1 MLDFLQRRE
10 GKHFAHYEPTT
21 KNTARSTCTH
31 ARTHSRT
38 CSFCNHER
46 HGLTYSFYVPF
57 LLLQAVADD
66 LGKLL
71 KGRNVHV
78 NLIPYNPT
86 TVPDA
91 TLEAPEGADVA
102 AFQKRLRED
111 WSLNVTVRVE
121 CGREISG
128 ACGQLVVEGSSCTSG
143 GGAGGGGDGG
153 CVDIEDVVPDSKKG
167 AGSTAGAAH
176 AGALWPAR
184 DRAHTRPDDK
194 PDGGGGG
201 GGSGAVTLLP
211 WALLAAAAAAGVAVV
226 WAAATESLMIR

>member
-1 MLDFLQRRE
+1 MSGQAAVDHHLATTGRRLMVE
-10 GKHFAHYEPTT
+10 
-21 KNTARSTCTH
+21 
-31 ARTHSRT
+31 
-38 CSFCNHER
+38 
-46 HGLTYSFYVPF
+46 YV
-57 LLLQAVADD
+57 LLKGVNDSLPVADD

-91 TLEAPEGADVA
+91 TLEAPDGADVA
-102 AFQKRLRED
+102 AFQKRLREG
-111 WSLNVTVRVE
+111 WGLNVTVRVE

-143 GGAGGGGDGG
+143 GGSGSGSGGGGGGG
-153 CVDIEDVVPDSKKG
+153 CVDIEDVVPGSKAGGAKG
-167 AGSTAGAAH
+167 GASGAAH

-194 PDGGGGG
+194 ADAGTDGGGGRR
-201 GGSGAVTLLP
+201 SAVTLLP
-211 WALLAAAAAAGVAVV
+211 WALLAAAAAAGVAAV
-226 WAAATESLMIR
+226 WGAASELM